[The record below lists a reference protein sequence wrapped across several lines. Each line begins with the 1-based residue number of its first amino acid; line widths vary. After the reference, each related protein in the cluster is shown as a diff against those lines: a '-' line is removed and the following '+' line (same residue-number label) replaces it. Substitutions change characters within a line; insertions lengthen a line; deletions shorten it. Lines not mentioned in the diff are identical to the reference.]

1 MRMSTTTV
9 ALIVLICTLLFGGV
23 IVSRSYL
30 EGFDVD
36 KNGNT
41 IPSPNT
47 PTNDPP
53 PIQYAAPLGQP
64 MMPPQGQPMMP
75 PQGQPMMPPQ
85 GQPMM
90 PPQGQPMMMDTQPT
104 LVYSSQG
111 IPGQMAP
118 QPMRQRVPLMPPMA
132 LPMDAHIMLPIQ
144 SPIFARS
151 RVHNSQMGAPYQP
164 PPPML
169 NPGEQVGPTP
179 VMQQHIVTESG

>member
-90 PPQGQPMMMDTQPT
+90 MNTQPT